1 MGQKQNK
8 SRDNNLTIEINPINN
23 LTYEISLINNS
34 KNYKALISESFMK
47 DMLQIKN
54 KSSLIQHIKENN
66 EISYKKYLSFFIYIF
81 SSDPTVL
88 YYIKLLNTN
97 FNYMILMITNVFHI

>member
-8 SRDNNLTIEINPINN
+8 SRDNNLNIEINPINN

-47 DMLQIKN
+47 DILQIKTN
-54 KSSLIQHIKENN
+54 HLLYNISKITMKSHIK
-66 EISYKKYLSFFIYIF
+66 
-81 SSDPTVL
+81 
-88 YYIKLLNTN
+88 
-97 FNYMILMITNVFHI
+97 ILIH

>member
-8 SRDNNLTIEINPINN
+8 SRDNNLNIEINPINN

-54 KSSLIQHIKENN
+54 KSSLIQHIKDNN
-66 EISYKKYLSFFIYIF
+66 EISYKDSNSLILSF
-81 SSDPTVL
+81 
-88 YYIKLLNTN
+88 KLKDNKYQFQLLIL
-97 FNYMILMITNVFHI
+97 FN